1 MGVDSNGQKDGTWTY
16 CQENGA
22 KDRDEVYDKGERLGD
37 FANEAEE
44 AEPEK
49 VEEEIEK
56 PKPFNFKRLI
66 NIKMDGHY
74 LKTLNSKPY
83 TGRDQIL

>member
-1 MGVDSNGQKDGTWTY
+1 MVTVTTNI
-16 CQENGA
+16 C
-22 KDRDEVYDKGERLGD
+22 REVPKLFTMSKTRSTRGERRRD
-37 FANEAEE
+37 VKS
-44 AEPEK
+44 K